1 MNRLELN
8 YIRSNAA
15 SPTGYFVFVLGLL
28 ILLAVLV
35 WQQKVLTEND
45 VLDAKLKQRALQQ
58 RQQVSASDVVVHRP
72 ESAATQQA
80 ILHIILPWSGLLK
93 GMESIQRDDIRLMS
107 FDPQWKSKHIQLRLL
122 ATNREAIWAY
132 MEGLR
137 QLGML
142 RDVKLKSSES
152 THLNGLPVVAFEV
165 EALWDI

>member
-8 YIRSNAA
+8 YIRGNTA
-15 SPTGYFVFVLGLL
+15 SVTGYIVFVLGLFTL
-28 ILLAVLV
+28 MAVLV
-35 WQQKVLTEND
+35 WQQSVLSEND
-45 VLDAKLKQRALQQ
+45 TLEAKLKQRTLQQ
-58 RQQVSASDVVVHRP
+58 RQNVPTTEVVRKP

-107 FDPQWKSKHIQLRLL
+107 FDPQWKNKRIQLKLL

-132 MEGLR
+132 LEDLR

>member
-8 YIRSNAA
+8 YIGGNTA
-15 SPTGYFVFVLGLL
+15 SVTGYFVFVLGLFTL
-28 ILLAVLV
+28 MAVLV
-35 WQQKVLTEND
+35 WQQRVLSEND
-45 VLDAKLKQRALQQ
+45 MLEAKLKQRSLQQ
-58 RQQVSASDVVVHRP
+58 RQNVSTTEVVRKP
-72 ESAATQQA
+72 ESTAAQQA

-107 FDPQWKSKHIQLRLL
+107 FDPQWKSKRIQLKLL

-132 MEGLR
+132 LEDLR